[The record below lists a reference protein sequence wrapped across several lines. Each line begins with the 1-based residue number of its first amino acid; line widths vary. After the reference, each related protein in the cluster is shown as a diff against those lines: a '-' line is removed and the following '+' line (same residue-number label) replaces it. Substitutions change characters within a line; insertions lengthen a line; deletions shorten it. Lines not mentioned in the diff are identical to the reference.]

1 MTTWKVRKLAALFLV
16 LFMIT
21 GLFPPA
27 VEAQPPPQ
35 SDVQPED
42 TREAWE
48 RTDYGSGPDRRL
60 DMPRLIERDI
70 YLYGWIEYGMGANN
84 WGTPFNGPVTLGD
97 RSWQGQLNQLYFVS
111 EHETDGSSGW
121 DLGGRVDLLFGTDFF
136 YTTALGLDAYPL
148 QPLGIEN
155 IASWG
160 FSKDYGFAFHNSMPT
175 LPTMTSPFGLDIS
188 TAFWDLKKFLQ

>member
-1 MTTWKVRKLAALFLV
+1 M
-16 LFMIT
+16 
-21 GLFPPA
+21 GLFDS
-27 VEAQPPPQ
+27 VLEAQPPPQ

-60 DMPRLIERDI
+60 DIPRLIDRDI
-70 YLYGWIEYGMGANN
+70 YLYGWIEYGIGANN

-97 RSWQGQLNQLYFVS
+97 RSWQGQLNQLYFIG
-111 EHETDGSSGW
+111 EKETDGSFGW
-121 DLGGRVDLLFGTDFF
+121 DFGGRVDLLFGTDFF

-160 FSKDYGFAFHNSMPT
+160 VSKDYGFAFLQCYADIAYRDIT
-175 LPTMTSPFGLDIS
+175 LNFGPIS
-188 TAFWDLKKFLQ
+188 TKFGGTVRAIKK